1 MQKGSDLES
10 LVKEHSKVHF
20 YELNEN
26 DKEHKKYI
34 KFLFEK
40 NKNSKEIVELKK
52 LNEKK
57 ILIKGDVFFVFP
69 DKYILKGTFNLI
81 ELRTKLFDFVREYLK
96 KPNEKF
102 NLYNIDDHH
111 KLVNEN
117 KINLLA
123 SKFDFPLTL
132 KVDFPV
138 FYCNLQENKIND
150 LTVKIF

>member
-1 MQKGSDLES
+1 M
-10 LVKEHSKVHF
+10 
-20 YELNEN
+20 
-26 DKEHKKYI
+26 
-34 KFLFEK
+34 
-40 NKNSKEIVELKK
+40 
-52 LNEKK
+52 
-57 ILIKGDVFFVFP
+57 
-69 DKYILKGTFNLI
+69 
-81 ELRTKLFDFVREYLK
+81 REYLK

-102 NLYNIDDHH
+102 NLYNDDDHH

-150 LTVKIF
+150 WICNDGIFCNSWFFFSFLCIL